1 MVGILADGLP
11 NCTTQNYS
19 GSRYVFL
26 GKTSIEEKKRLL
38 LMVVILMIMMTK
50 MTKNIQLL
58 LTFSKKLPFSGLLL
72 GQKKAKKYGL
82 RWLRMIL
89 PTNYILVG
97 GSTTRKPGQLVWPN
111 HTPHPEFG
119 QCPKVKTFSIDDFPW
134 SNGQKYFFVYIIY
147 DCIFFVYF

>member
-1 MVGILADGLP
+1 
-11 NCTTQNYS
+11 
-19 GSRYVFL
+19 
-26 GKTSIEEKKRLL
+26 
-38 LMVVILMIMMTK
+38 MVVILMIMMTK

-97 GSTTRKPGQLVWPN
+97 GSTTRKPGQLVGPN
-111 HTPHPEFG
+111 HTKPYWWG
-119 QCPKVKTFSIDDFPW
+119 LL
-134 SNGQKYFFVYIIY
+134 
-147 DCIFFVYF
+147 

>member
-19 GSRYVFL
+19 GSRYVFM

-58 LTFSKKLPFSGLLL
+58 LTFSKKLPFSGLLR
-72 GQKKAKKYGL
+72 GQKRAN
-82 RWLRMIL
+82 I
-89 PTNYILVG
+89 
-97 GSTTRKPGQLVWPN
+97 
-111 HTPHPEFG
+111 FG
-119 QCPKVKTFSIDDFPW
+119 RE
-134 SNGQKYFFVYIIY
+134 
-147 DCIFFVYF
+147 